1 MASRLRG
8 GALVRVTVLGV
19 AIAVVAVTTSG
30 ASGLRAVSAST
41 RCKTYEAA
49 GKKIHVCNG
58 LNGRNGGP
66 GPAGSPGP
74 QGPSGPAGS
83 PGPQGPAGSGLPV
96 LFKGELGTGVQTAF
110 AGQGLTITMDC
121 DVDGLAKA
129 STDADHSALFA
140 TGNDSGGEGFYTG
153 VTTWAVDEPSFE
165 TGAAHDVQITN
176 GEGGGILNYVNG
188 ATGGQLSM
196 IYAAQFGGNIANCL
210 FTGNALES

>member
-1 MASRLRG
+1 M
-8 GALVRVTVLGV
+8 
-19 AIAVVAVTTSG
+19 
-30 ASGLRAVSAST
+30 
-41 RCKTYEAA
+41 
-49 GKKIHVCNG
+49 
-58 LNGRNGGP
+58 
-66 GPAGSPGP
+66 
-74 QGPSGPAGS
+74 
-83 PGPQGPAGSGLPV
+83 

-121 DVDGLAKA
+121 DVGGLAKA
-129 STDADHSALFA
+129 STNADHSALFA

-153 VTTWAVDEPSFE
+153 VTPWAVDEPSFE
-165 TGAAHDVQITN
+165 TGAAHDVPITN